1 MVEMTELVRA
11 CVALANTTQL
21 VEQPRLH
28 QTQKYCMRVTRQLK
42 DRCTLDC
49 SYLQVISFLQAQ
61 VGLQRLKGVDDVM
74 QLGRTAL
81 KHCNNC

>member
-1 MVEMTELVRA
+1 M
-11 CVALANTTQL
+11 
-21 VEQPRLH
+21 
-28 QTQKYCMRVTRQLK
+28 
-42 DRCTLDC
+42 TLDC

-81 KHCNNC
+81 KHCNKLLNVTTALRCIVGVSDKQLAPA